1 MKKSKSRFNKVAIIG
16 VGEIGGSIG
25 RDLRRKRLAKEVVGV
40 GRRRSS
46 LLKARSV
53 GAVDRITLSLDSGVK
68 DADLIIL
75 ATPVLRIVELGKRVA
90 PFVKED
96 AIVTDVGSTKRYIV
110 ENLERIFSKRAA
122 FVGSHPMAGSEKG
135 GPLSATAGLFKEKA
149 CFITKTGRTDT
160 RALRVIRQFW
170 VHLGARV
177 KEISPKG
184 HDRVVAQISHAVH
197 VIASSLVVSNRA
209 ALRHA
214 ASGFRDAT
222 RIALSD
228 PAMWK
233 DICLSNSREI
243 AGTLDGFMRVVR
255 RFKGAISRK
264 DTARV
269 LKMFDEARKLRRGI
283 N

>member
-1 MKKSKSRFNKVAIIG
+1 MQKSKISFNKVAIIG

-25 RDLRRKRLAKEVVGV
+25 KDLRKKRLAKEVVGI

-75 ATPVLRIVELGKRVA
+75 ATPVLKIVELGKRVA
-90 PFVKED
+90 PLVRED
-96 AIVTDVGSTKRYIV
+96 AIVTDVGSTKGYIV
-110 ENLERIFSKRAA
+110 ENLERVFSKRAA
-122 FVGSHPMAGSEKG
+122 FIGSHPMAGTERG
-135 GPLSATAGLFKEKA
+135 GPLSATAGLFKDKT
-149 CFITKTGRTDT
+149 CFITKTGRTNA
-160 RALRVIRQFW
+160 RALRLIRQFW
-170 VHLGARV
+170 RHLEARV

-197 VIASSLVVSNRA
+197 VIASSLVISNRA
-209 ALRHA
+209 FLKHA
-214 ASGFRDAT
+214 AGGFRDAT

-228 PAMWK
+228 QVMWK
-233 DICLSNSREI
+233 DICLSNAGEI
-243 AGTLDGFMRVVR
+243 AGSLDSFMRVVR
-255 RFKGAISRK
+255 KFKGAISRK

-269 LKMFDEARKLRRGI
+269 LRMFDEARILRRGI
-283 N
+283 S